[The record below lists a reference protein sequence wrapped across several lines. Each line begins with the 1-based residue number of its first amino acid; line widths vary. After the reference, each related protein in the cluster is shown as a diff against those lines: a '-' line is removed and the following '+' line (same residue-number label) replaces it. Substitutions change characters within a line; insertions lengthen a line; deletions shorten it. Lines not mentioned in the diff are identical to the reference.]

1 MSIYMNLL
9 NNTHW
14 IETIQKKKNIL
25 FQIIFSIQILKAV

>member
-9 NNTHW
+9 NNTNW
-14 IETIQKKKNIL
+14 IETILKKNIL

>member
-1 MSIYMNLL
+1 MNLL

-14 IETIQKKKNIL
+14 IETIFKKTIL

>member
-14 IETIQKKKNIL
+14 IETILKKPIL

>member
-1 MSIYMNLL
+1 MNLL

-14 IETIQKKKNIL
+14 IETILKKTIL